1 MIQKLSNYL
10 VNIFLVLLGTISLIG
25 AVTELAVM
33 QNKLSVTK
41 NILFTSLVL
50 VIVCIFIFRKQV
62 KNLVELCCA
71 SKYIFNVIFLV
82 IFCGL
87 IFYQLNM
94 IQALTGIMEFD
105 PAFIY
110 SLILHKPIVGSSYFS
125 WYPNL
130 LLLLNI
136 ENVVYHLLDN
146 PNIYFFLKSLN
157 VINLFLIDAGLMLI
171 FLILNKQLNKKYA
184 FITLLMAILIFGL
197 TPYIAI
203 PYSDNWAF
211 FLMSIYIFLLS
222 TIYNKKQFH
231 FNIIPIIFIG
241 IDSALLYKMKPSTII
256 VLIAT
261 IVVLFVTILSKGKQY
276 LNFQNIKKQL
286 LILFLFIMPFLL
298 TISTCDYFV
307 DNNNLIKIE
316 KNSSAGPLHF
326 MAMGLHGDGGY
337 WWDFNS
343 KDESLPPKDRK
354 GYEIKVIKKD
364 IRDFGTLNNFIN
376 FLIKKQQKNS
386 SLGSWQR
393 ETGPVTW
400 NLSPKLRVK
409 NHFQSLLR
417 KLFVQNEYFQWNGAL
432 VFIQIF
438 WVFVIAFMILSYR
451 CSNSFA
457 QLLKYT
463 VVGGYLFLLLFEGG
477 TSRYMIQ
484 YLPVVLVLSSYGM
497 KKIFSK

>member
-171 FLILNKQLNKKYA
+171 FLTVNKQLNNKYA
-184 FITLLMAILIFGL
+184 FITLLIAILIF
-197 TPYIAI
+197 
-203 PYSDNWAF
+203 
-211 FLMSIYIFLLS
+211 
-222 TIYNKKQFH
+222 
-231 FNIIPIIFIG
+231 
-241 IDSALLYKMKPSTII
+241 
-256 VLIAT
+256 
-261 IVVLFVTILSKGKQY
+261 
-276 LNFQNIKKQL
+276 
-286 LILFLFIMPFLL
+286 
-298 TISTCDYFV
+298 
-307 DNNNLIKIE
+307 
-316 KNSSAGPLHF
+316 
-326 MAMGLHGDGGY
+326 
-337 WWDFNS
+337 
-343 KDESLPPKDRK
+343 
-354 GYEIKVIKKD
+354 
-364 IRDFGTLNNFIN
+364 
-376 FLIKKQQKNS
+376 
-386 SLGSWQR
+386 
-393 ETGPVTW
+393 
-400 NLSPKLRVK
+400 
-409 NHFQSLLR
+409 
-417 KLFVQNEYFQWNGAL
+417 
-432 VFIQIF
+432 
-438 WVFVIAFMILSYR
+438 
-451 CSNSFA
+451 
-457 QLLKYT
+457 
-463 VVGGYLFLLLFEGG
+463 
-477 TSRYMIQ
+477 
-484 YLPVVLVLSSYGM
+484 
-497 KKIFSK
+497 